1 MSEDIIQEESDIED
15 ESVMITEEDE
25 ADLEEFVLDEGAEPD
40 EW

>member
-15 ESVMITEEDE
+15 ESITMTEEDE
-25 ADLEEFVLDEGAEPD
+25 IDLEEFFVDEGAEPD

>member
-15 ESVMITEEDE
+15 ESITMTEEDE
-25 ADLEEFVLDEGAEPD
+25 VDLEEFVVDEGAEPD